1 MYNSGSVEVSVRGY
15 NFTVRDVT
23 TTIAGLFSDLA
34 GAINTGK
41 PVFVTNCR
49 YYNFN
54 PNPMPAVIFFT
65 DTNRTRILVSTSLFS
80 FEVARSDE
88 LYVRWVSTY
97 E

>member
-23 TTIAGLFSDLA
+23 TTIAGLFNDLS

-41 PVFVTNCR
+41 PVFITNCH
-49 YYNFN
+49 YFNFA
-54 PNPMPAVIFFT
+54 PNPIPAVIFFT
-65 DTNRTRILVSTSLFS
+65 DNTKTNILVSTSLFS
-80 FEVARSDE
+80 FEVTSSD
-88 LYVRWVSTY
+88 LLTVRWVSQY